1 MFNEVGTNLFNRLKV
16 SPITSVSLNTNYQLE
31 IEWSDGKTTGLTG
44 AGGER
49 MIIAAAILIAMRK
62 AYTPEVPILMFD
74 GVLESLDPKPRKEL
88 LSFLG
93 EYAKTEGVAVVAS
106 EFDSG
111 NAVATVMAV

>member
-1 MFNEVGTNLFNRLKV
+1 MDV
-16 SPITSVSLNTNYQLE
+16 SPINSVSLDTNYKLRTT
-31 IEWSDGKTTGLTG
+31 WADGTVTGLSG
-44 AGGER
+44 AEGER
-49 MIIAAAILIAMRK
+49 TIVAAALLISMRK

-93 EYAKTEGVAVVAS
+93 EYAKTEGIAVVVS

-111 NAVATVMAV
+111 QAVARVIAA